1 MSSNA
6 EAIAEFLVTHPRI
19 SDVWYPS
26 LPNHPDKH
34 TAEQLMSDG
43 QGYLMSFLIDG
54 GRAEALNFCRHL
66 TGIHRATSLGGTESL
81 VEHRHTIEGEL
92 TGCPDNLIRLSVG
105 IENEKDLINELDQA
119 LSKI

>member
-6 EAIAEFLVTHPRI
+6 KAIAEFLLSHLRV

-26 LPNHPDKH
+26 IPNHPDRKN
-34 TAEQLMSDG
+34 AERLMPDG
-43 QGYLMSFLIDG
+43 QGYLLSFLMDG
-54 GRAEALNFCRHL
+54 GREDALNFCRHL

-81 VEHRHTIEGEL
+81 VEHHHTIEGDL
-92 TGCPDNLIRLSVG
+92 TGCPDNLIRMSVG
-105 IENEKDLINELDQA
+105 IENEKDLIEELDQA